1 MRSWGNNGYQVSL
14 EFELLNKVLFY
25 RFLQTKNIGQPNKE
39 FQLFFNPL
47 FDPKNFVEGKIL
59 I

>member
-25 RFLQTKNIGQPNKE
+25 RFLQTKNLGQLNKE
-39 FQLFFNPL
+39 FQLFFNPV
-47 FDPKNFVEGKIL
+47 FDSKKDFCNKL